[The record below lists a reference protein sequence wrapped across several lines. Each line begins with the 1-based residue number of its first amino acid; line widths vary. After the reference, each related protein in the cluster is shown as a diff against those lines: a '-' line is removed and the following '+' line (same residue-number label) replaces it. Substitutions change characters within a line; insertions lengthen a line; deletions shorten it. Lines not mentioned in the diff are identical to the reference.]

1 MNQSASQSGR
11 SRALLYDC
19 FSGISGDMHL
29 GALLDIGVPAEHLST
44 ELNRLE
50 LADEF
55 TLQVGPASK
64 MGITGTRAN
73 VELHP
78 NVKTPH
84 RHLSDIQQIIDH
96 AQYDAAV
103 RDRALNMFRE
113 IAVAEAKIHGTTIDA
128 VHFHEVGATDSIV
141 DIVGAAIGLEFLDV
155 DTLLCNEVELGGG
168 MVTCAHGVFPVPAPA
183 TAEILKNVP
192 CRYGGVDSEATTP
205 TGAAILKANVDR
217 FGPPHGFVSERI
229 GYGVGQKD
237 FDIPNVLRVML
248 GSVAAGADIGGYL
261 TETNVEVSANIDD
274 MSPEAFQPLME
285 RLFACGAK
293 DVFFS
298 PILMKKSR
306 PATKVTVLADPDRLG
321 DVTRALVMGSTTLG
335 VRVHQ
340 VTKHMLPRETRTLQT
355 SFGEVR
361 VKYATRP
368 DGTMSWKV
376 EHDDLVDLAARHD
389 RDYLPLKTAIDAE
402 VRAQLDAD

>member
-1 MNQSASQSGR
+1 MSQLR
-11 SRALLYDC
+11 SRALYYDC

-29 GALLDIGVPAEHLST
+29 GALLDIGVPAEHLTT

-55 TLQVGPASK
+55 TLQVKSASK
-64 MGITGTRAN
+64 MGIAGTRAN

-78 NVKTPH
+78 DAKTPH

-103 RDRALNMFRE
+103 RDRALDMFRE

-183 TAEILKNVP
+183 TAEILKDVP

-205 TGAAILKANVDR
+205 TGAAILKANVDH
-217 FGPPHGFVSERI
+217 FGPPDGFVSERI
-229 GYGVGQKD
+229 GYGIGHKD

-248 GSVAAGADIGGYL
+248 GSISMNTGGYL

-274 MSPEAFQPLME
+274 MSPEAFQPLMG

-293 DVFFS
+293 DVFFTQ
-298 PILMKKSR
+298 IMMKKSR
-306 PATKVTVLADPDRLG
+306 PATKVTVLADPDRLSEI
-321 DVTRALVMGSTTLG
+321 TQALVMGSTTLG

-340 VTKHMLPRETRTLQT
+340 VTKHMLPREARTVQT
-355 SFGEVR
+355 SLGEVR
-361 VKYATRP
+361 VKVATRP
-368 DGTMSWKV
+368 DGTLSWKV
-376 EHDDLVDLAARHD
+376 EHDDLVDLAARYN
-389 RDYLPLKTAIDAE
+389 RDYLPLKAAIDAE
-402 VRAQLDAD
+402 VRSHLDDD

>member
-1 MNQSASQSGR
+1 VQVSQLR
-11 SRALLYDC
+11 SRALYYDC

-29 GALLDIGVPAEHLST
+29 GALLDIGVPAEHLAA

-55 TLQVGPASK
+55 TLRVEPASK
-64 MGITGTRAN
+64 MGITGTRAS

-78 NVKTPH
+78 DTKTPH

-96 AQYDAAV
+96 ARYDAAV
-103 RDRALNMFRE
+103 RDRALDMFRE

-183 TAEILKNVP
+183 TAEILKDVP

-217 FGPPHGFVSERI
+217 FGPPDGFVSERI

-237 FDIPNVLRVML
+237 FSIPNVLRVML
-248 GSVAAGADIGGYL
+248 GSVSMNTGGYL

-293 DVFFS
+293 DVFFT

-306 PATKVTVLADPDRLG
+306 PATKVTVLADPDCLG
-321 DVTRALVMGSTTLG
+321 EVTRALVMGSTTLG

-340 VTKHMLPRETRTLQT
+340 VTKHMLPREARTLQT

-361 VKYATRP
+361 VKVATRP
-368 DGTMSWKV
+368 DGTVSWKV

-389 RDYLPLKTAIDAE
+389 RDYLPLKAAIDAE
-402 VRAQLDAD
+402 VRAQLDAG